1 MRAHRIPLAG
11 LAISIALTLAACSS
25 GQDQAASQQPAA
37 TGTAAT
43 APAPAAPAAP
53 AAPTPPADTL
63 TADQVNVQMT
73 LQGVPTLS
81 ADGQS
86 IDVTVTLANHGKVV
100 LNSTGPNPVTLGA
113 HSADANGTIVD
124 NDLAR
129 ASLPDIATGG
139 QATVT
144 IQLPIDKTLGKSAQI
159 LPVQEN
165 VAWFDTWGTK
175 PLVVGPFNNCASA
188 ATGKV
193 CGADGKPLA
202 PAAH

>member
-25 GQDQAASQQPAA
+25 GQDQAVSQQPAA

-43 APAPAAPAAP
+43 AATAPAAPAAP
-53 AAPTPPADTL
+53 ANAL
-63 TADQVNVQMT
+63 TADQVSVQMT
-73 LQGVPTLS
+73 LQGAPTLS

-86 IDVTVTLANHGKVV
+86 IDVAVTLANHGKTV
-100 LNSTGPNPVTLGA
+100 LSSTGPNPVNLGA
-113 HSADANGTIVD
+113 HSADANGTVID

-129 ASLPDIATGG
+129 AGLPDIAPGG

-144 IQLPIDKTLGKSAQI
+144 IQLPVNKTLGKSAQI

-165 VAWFDTWGTK
+165 VSWFDAWGTK
-175 PLVVGPFNNCASA
+175 PLVVGPFNSCATP
-188 ATGKV
+188 ATSKM

-202 PAAH
+202 SAAH